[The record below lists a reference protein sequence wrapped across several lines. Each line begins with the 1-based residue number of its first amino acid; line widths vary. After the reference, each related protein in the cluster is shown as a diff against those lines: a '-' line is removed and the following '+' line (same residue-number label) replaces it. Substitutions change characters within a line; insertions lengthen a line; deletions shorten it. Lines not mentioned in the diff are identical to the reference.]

1 MRFCELT
8 EQEFRDF
15 SSTHELHSFFQTP
28 EMAKSKQEDGCNCY
42 YVGVKKDNKIL
53 CATLLIEYKGRLFK
67 TFSSPRGY
75 LIDFRNKELLNFFTN
90 GLKKF
95 ISKKGGTILN
105 IEPKILYKER
115 DMNGDIVDGGFD
127 NSDIYNNLIDLG
139 YKHNG
144 FYLELDLKKQVR
156 WAYILDL
163 KNKTEEQ
170 VFNEFKPNTRNIIRK
185 AIKYG
190 IYVRELSLDELDI
203 FKQLVDS
210 SGELKNFK
218 SSPLKYYQKMYRT
231 FKPLDQIKFMVAE
244 LDLNEYSLCLNKEL
258 EEYNQKISKLGS
270 KSDSKKKEYQ
280 TQIDVLTQRLED
292 LSVKRKGGD
301 KVILAG
307 GMFIL
312 YGKEIAYIF
321 SGTSTKFRNFQA
333 QYLVQWE
340 MIKHGIYNGYNT
352 YDFYGISGDFS
363 KDNKRHG
370 LYEFKKSFGGNVIEY
385 IGDFDLIISPLKYF
399 LKKLISRFGGK

>member
-1 MRFCELT
+1 MKFCELS
-8 EQEFRDF
+8 EEEFRRF
-15 SSTHELHSFFQTP
+15 SSTHALCSFFQTP
-28 EMAKSKQEDGCNCY
+28 EMAMSKKEDGCDYY
-42 YVGVKKDNKIL
+42 YVGMKNNDEIV
-53 CATLLIEYKGRLFK
+53 CATLLLEYKGRFFK

-75 LIDFRNKELLNFFTN
+75 LIDFTNKELLKEFTKEI
-90 GLKKF
+90 KKF
-95 ISKKGGTILN
+95 IKKKGGTVLN

-115 DMNGDIVDGGFD
+115 DMNGELVVGGFD
-127 NSDIYNNLIDLG
+127 NSHIYNNLINLG

-163 KNKTEEQ
+163 ENKTEDEI
-170 VFNEFKPNTRNIIRK
+170 FSGFKPNTRNIIRK
-185 AIKYG
+185 AMKHG
-190 IYVRELSLDELDI
+190 IYVRELAIDELDI
-203 FKQLVDS
+203 FRQLVDS

-218 SSPLKYYQKMYRT
+218 SVPLKYYQKMYRI
-231 FKPLDQIKFMVAE
+231 FKPLDQIKFVVAE

-258 EEYNQKISKLGS
+258 DEYKEKILKLGS
-270 KSDSKKKEYQ
+270 KSDSKKNEYE
-280 TQIDVLTQRLED
+280 TQIDILTQRLED
-292 LSVKRKGGD
+292 LNIKRKDGD
-301 KVILAG
+301 RAILAG
-307 GMFIL
+307 GMFML

-340 MIKHGIYNGYNT
+340 MIKHGIHKGYKT

-363 KDNKRHG
+363 KENKRHG

-385 IGDFDLIISPLKYF
+385 IGDFDLIVSPFKYY
-399 LKKLISRFGGK
+399 LRKLISKFGGK